1 MRKPTMQRLAQIA
14 AGLWASAAMWGAWA
28 QVGGVLP
35 PLPAM
40 APLQP
45 STALHSQSQGVIY
58 FASSSPYDLDVLLFQ
73 REKAA
78 PTTGMGQLYL
88 PVGAS
93 ATSPVPAMVVLP
105 GDLQTQ
111 PEHATAAAQLL
122 LKQGI
127 AAFVLDYYQP
137 RGVTPEMTFAQKMLA
152 VSEFDV
158 LTDAYAALQAL
169 QAHPG
174 IDRHRIGVMG
184 YARGGLATR
193 LALDQRVH
201 EALAPGAAPFAVHVD
216 FYGPCYADIAMKAT
230 TGKPLMAL
238 RGGDD
243 VSSDLSTCATVE
255 EQLRRAGSQVSAV
268 VYDSAPHAWDS
279 TQPRAVQ
286 ARPYLS
292 GCTIRFDED
301 GAPSVNGKALFPDNA
316 APDRATRQRLRA
328 QAGRQLGSCVKYG
341 VSTGEDQRTRE
352 AANVK
357 MLQFLR
363 SRL

>member
-1 MRKPTMQRLAQIA
+1 MPKNKKQRLAQLVC
-14 AGLWASAAMWGAWA
+14 GVWASMAMCSAWG
-28 QVGGVLP
+28 QIGGVLP

-58 FASSSPYDLDVLLFQ
+58 FPSSSPYDLDVLLFQ

-93 ATSPVPAMVVLP
+93 ADSPVPAVVVLP
-105 GDLQTQ
+105 GDMQTQ
-111 PEHATAAAQLL
+111 PEHATAVAQLL
-122 LKQGI
+122 LKQGM

-137 RGVTPEMTFAQKMLA
+137 RGVTPEMTFSQKMLA
-152 VSEFDV
+152 VSEFDI
-158 LTDAYAALQAL
+158 LSDAYAALGAL
-169 QAHPG
+169 QSHPG
-174 IDRHRIGVMG
+174 IDRARIGLLG
-184 YARGGLATR
+184 YARGGLVTR
-193 LALDQRVH
+193 LAMDQRMLDT
-201 EALAPGAAPFAVHVD
+201 LAPGQLPFAVHVD
-216 FYGPCYADIAMKAT
+216 VYGPCYADIAMTAT

-238 RGGDD
+238 RGGEDA
-243 VSSDLSTCATVE
+243 SIDLSACATVE

-268 VYDSAPHAWDS
+268 VYDNAPHAWDS
-279 TQPRAVQ
+279 TQPREEQ

-292 GCTIRFDED
+292 GCTIRFGAD
-301 GAPSVNGKALFPDNA
+301 GAPSVNGQALFPANA
-316 APDRATRQRLRA
+316 APDRSNRQRLRA

-341 VSTGEDQRTRE
+341 VQMGQDHGTRE

-357 MLQFLR
+357 LLQFLR